1 MQARQYV
8 ENRTKNQ
15 AKQQKSKIDQNRN
28 KQYRISNAKEMTA
41 EELIHALRDKIQEI
55 L

>member
-8 ENRTKNQ
+8 DSRTKTQ
-15 AKQQKSKIDQNRN
+15 TKQQKSRANQTRN

-41 EELIHALRDKIQEI
+41 EELLHALRDKIQEI

>member
-1 MQARQYV
+1 MEAHQYADKKRKTQTRRRKTKINPKRK
-8 ENRTKNQ
+8 NR
-15 AKQQKSKIDQNRN
+15 
-28 KQYRISNAKEMTA
+28 YRISNANEMSA